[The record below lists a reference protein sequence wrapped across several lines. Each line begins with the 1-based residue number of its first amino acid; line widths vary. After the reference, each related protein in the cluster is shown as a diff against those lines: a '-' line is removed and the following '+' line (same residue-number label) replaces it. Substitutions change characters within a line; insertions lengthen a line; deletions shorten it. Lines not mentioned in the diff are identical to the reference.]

1 MHTDGTFSGWQLQQ
15 WRIHTYRDYLLLP
28 EKNKIRSSF
37 MLLSACRGLLNQLF
51 ENPNTRTHQASYVRE
66 MSRNTNFLKHVGNTS
81 NPVLLHKIN
90 RAPIRQRMEA
100 HLFAP
105 NQCWFTTYERSNMHN
120 QPANTIAEKH
130 FLDLQHQLPLARIQ
144 ACDFCFSLPSSAL
157 LEPTYKSF
165 AVFISGPRNIL
176 SAKTHTWIMEVSVFG
191 F

>member
-1 MHTDGTFSGWQLQQ
+1 
-15 WRIHTYRDYLLLP
+15 
-28 EKNKIRSSF
+28 

-66 MSRNTNFLKHVGNTS
+66 MSRNTNFLKHIGNTS

-165 AVFISGPRNIL
+165 AAFISGQGIFFLLKPIHGLWRSQSLGSSHGCLLLPRIWIYL
-176 SAKTHTWIMEVSVFG
+176 SCLPFSHQEYKHRFNS
-191 F
+191 